1 MGPKKLLPALIAIA
15 LIVSSCSSSSTSTQP
30 TTDPA
35 IIDRITA
42 NCTNLNA
49 PELGEGKLCIDN
61 GFRIN
66 DDDFAFTNWGRSL
79 QADANVTVQTLVD
92 LFGRS
97 TVCTSGPED
106 ECVLRPATLQKL
118 EEWNT
123 ALSGGR
129 CEGLAALSTR
139 FFMNL
144 DHPSMFRPDASK
156 VADLQRGDGSLDA
169 ALVYWWATQFLP
181 EVADRASASRQRSP
195 LELVDDVIVGLANS
209 VGYTVGM
216 YFGTSGHSVTPFAVT
231 QRDSQFVIHVYDNN
245 FPGERREILID
256 ATTNTWFYAN
266 ATTRVDGK
274 RINWEGGTG
283 TLELTPMSARKGPF
297 RCSFCTTTS
306 SASPTVITLASR
318 DANAAGYLYITSRS
332 GVVEATPTELTNTI
346 PGATYV
352 IGKGATGGLATVTL
366 PADLGDFDVEVRRVS
381 QAVPAADVVVGIQR
395 PGDGLLQLSGD
406 LAHTVISSARSTTS
420 LIAVRPDSITVRAPK
435 QNVARVSI
443 AAGSAL
449 SRRTLAAGESMN
461 VSRIADNT
469 IEVSVKG
476 SSGQDF
482 GRLPIAIN
490 PDARTRE
497 IDIIVDPSG
506 QLAPSNS
513 LLAPVRIATPQFI
526 NFTPGNA
533 PTPQAT
539 ATSSTTSSTIPSI
552 EVSEP
557 D

>member
-1 MGPKKLLPALIAIA
+1 VGPKRLVSALIFITLIA
-15 LIVSSCSSSSTSTQP
+15 ASCSSRTQSSQP

-35 IIDRITA
+35 VVERIIA

-61 GFRIN
+61 GFRIK

-97 TVCTSGPED
+97 TVCTTGPEN

-144 DHPSMFRPDASK
+144 DHPSMFRSDAST

-181 EVADRASASRQRSP
+181 EVADRAAASRQRSP

-231 QRDSQFVIHVYDNN
+231 QRGTQFVIHVYDNN

-256 ATTNTWFYAN
+256 ATTNTWAYPN
-266 ATTRVDGK
+266 ATTRIDGK
-274 RINWEGGTG
+274 KINWEGATG

-306 SASPTVITLASR
+306 STSPTVITLASR
-318 DANAAGYLYITSRS
+318 DTDAAGYLYITSRK
-332 GVVEATPTELTNTI
+332 GIIEATPTELTNTI
-346 PGATYV
+346 NGATYV

-366 PADLGDFDVEVRRVS
+366 PADLGDFDVEVRRLS
-381 QAVPAADVVVGIQR
+381 QEVPAADVVVGIQR
-395 PGDGLLQLSGD
+395 SGDGVVQVSGD
-406 LAHTVISSARSTTS
+406 LAHTVISSARTSTS
-420 LIAVRPDSITVRAPK
+420 LLAVRDDAITVRAPR

-449 SRRTLAAGESMN
+449 SRRTLAAGEYMN
-461 VSRIADNT
+461 VSRITENS

-476 SSGQDF
+476 SNGQDF
-482 GRLPIAIN
+482 GRVPISVD

-497 IDIIVDPSG
+497 IDIIVDQRG
-506 QLAPSNS
+506 KLAPTNS
-513 LLAPVRIATPQFI
+513 LLAPVRIATPSII
-526 NFTPGNA
+526 NFTPRA
-533 PTPQAT
+533 IAPQLPTPS
-539 ATSSTTSSTIPSI
+539 SSTSTTIPSI

>member
-1 MGPKKLLPALIAIA
+1 
-15 LIVSSCSSSSTSTQP
+15 VVNR
-30 TTDPA
+30 
-35 IIDRITA
+35 IIA

-79 QADANVTVQTLVD
+79 QADGNVTVQTLVD

-97 TVCTSGPED
+97 TVCTSGPEN

-139 FFMNL
+139 FFMKL
-144 DHPSMFRPDASK
+144 DHPSMFRPDAST

-181 EVADRASASRQRSP
+181 EVADRAAASRQRSP
-195 LELVDDVIVGLANS
+195 LEIVDDVIVGLANS

-231 QRDSQFVIHVYDNN
+231 HRDTHFVIHVYDNN
-245 FPGERREILID
+245 FPGERREVLID
-256 ATTNTWFYAN
+256 ATTNTWTYAN
-266 ATTRVDGK
+266 ATTRIDGK
-274 RINWEGGTG
+274 KIDWEGGTG

-297 RCSFCTTTS
+297 RCSFCTTTNS
-306 SASPTVITLASR
+306 SSPTVITLASR
-318 DANAAGYLYITSRS
+318 DTRAAGYLYITSRK
-332 GVVEATPTELTNTI
+332 GIIEATPTGLINTI
-346 PGATYV
+346 AGATYV

-366 PADLGDFDVEVRRVS
+366 PVDIGDFDVEIRRVS
-381 QAVPAADVVVGIQR
+381 QEVPAADVVLGIQR
-395 PGDGLLQLSGD
+395 PGDGLVQVSGD
-406 LAHTVISSARSTTS
+406 LAHTVISSARTTTS
-420 LIAVRPDSITVRAPK
+420 LLTVRNDAITVRAPSH
-435 QNVARVSI
+435 NVARVSI

-449 SRRTLAAGESMN
+449 SRRTLIAGEQMN
-461 VSRIADNT
+461 VSRITENS
-469 IEVSVKG
+469 IEISLKG
-476 SSGQDF
+476 SNGQNF
-482 GRLPIAIN
+482 GRLPIAVE

-497 IDIIVDPSG
+497 IDIIVDQNG
-506 QLAPSNS
+506 KLAPNNS
-513 LLAPVRIATPQFI
+513 LLAPVRIATPAVI
-526 NFTPGNA
+526 NFNPGIA
-533 PTPQAT
+533 PTP
-539 ATSSTTSSTIPSI
+539 SSTTTSTTTSTIPSI
-552 EVSEP
+552 EVSDP

>member
-1 MGPKKLLPALIAIA
+1 VGPKKLVPALIFIA
-15 LIVSSCSSSSTSTQP
+15 FVASSCSSRTQSSQL

-35 IIDRITA
+35 VVNRIIA

-97 TVCTSGPED
+97 TVCTAGPAN

-144 DHPSMFRPDASK
+144 DHPSMFRSDAST
-156 VADLQRGDGSLDA
+156 VADLRRGDGSLDA

-181 EVADRASASRQRSP
+181 EVADRAAASRQRSP

-231 QRDSQFVIHVYDNN
+231 QRGTQFVIHVYDNN

-256 ATTNTWFYAN
+256 ATTNTWTYPN
-266 ATTRVDGK
+266 ATTRIDGK
-274 RINWEGGTG
+274 KIDWEGGIG

-318 DANAAGYLYITSRS
+318 DTNAAGYLYITSRK
-332 GVVEATPTELTNTI
+332 GIIEATPTELINTI
-346 PGATYV
+346 SGATYV

-366 PADLGDFDVEVRRVS
+366 PADLGDFDVEVRRLS
-381 QAVPAADVVVGIQR
+381 QDVPAADVVIGIQR
-395 PGDGLLQLSGD
+395 PGDGVVQVSGD
-406 LAHTVISSARSTTS
+406 LAHTVISSARTSTS
-420 LIAVRPDSITVRAPK
+420 LLAVRDDAITVRAPR

-449 SRRTLAAGESMN
+449 SRRTLAAGEYMN
-461 VSRIADNT
+461 VSRIAENS

-476 SSGQDF
+476 SNGQDF
-482 GRLPIAIN
+482 GRVPISVD
-490 PDARTRE
+490 PESRTRE
-497 IDIIVDPSG
+497 IDIIVDQSG
-506 QLAPSNS
+506 KLAPTNS
-513 LLAPVRIATPQFI
+513 LLAPVRIATPTII
-526 NFTPGNA
+526 NFTPRTIA
-533 PTPQAT
+533 PQLPTPS
-539 ATSSTTSSTIPSI
+539 SSTSTTIPSI

>member
-1 MGPKKLLPALIAIA
+1 MGPKRLVSALIFITLIA
-15 LIVSSCSSSSTSTQP
+15 ASCSSRTQSSQP

-35 IIDRITA
+35 VVERIIA

-61 GFRIN
+61 GFRIK

-97 TVCTSGPED
+97 TVCTTGPEN

-144 DHPSMFRPDASK
+144 DHPSMFRSDAST

-181 EVADRASASRQRSP
+181 EVADRAAASRQRSP

-231 QRDSQFVIHVYDNN
+231 QRGTQFVIHVYDNN

-256 ATTNTWFYAN
+256 ATTNTWAYPN
-266 ATTRVDGK
+266 ATTRIDGK
-274 RINWEGGTG
+274 KINWEGATG

-306 SASPTVITLASR
+306 STSPTVITLASR
-318 DANAAGYLYITSRS
+318 DTDAAGYLYITSRK
-332 GVVEATPTELTNTI
+332 GIIEATPTELTNTI
-346 PGATYV
+346 NGATYV

-366 PADLGDFDVEVRRVS
+366 PADLGDFDVEVRRLS
-381 QAVPAADVVVGIQR
+381 QEVPAADVVVGIQR
-395 PGDGLLQLSGD
+395 SGDGVVQVSGD
-406 LAHTVISSARSTTS
+406 LAHTVISSARTSTS
-420 LIAVRPDSITVRAPK
+420 LLAVRDDAITVRAPR

-449 SRRTLAAGESMN
+449 SRRTLAAGEYMN
-461 VSRIADNT
+461 VSRITENS

-476 SSGQDF
+476 SNGQDF
-482 GRLPIAIN
+482 GRVPISVD

-497 IDIIVDPSG
+497 IDIIVDQRG
-506 QLAPSNS
+506 KLAPTNS
-513 LLAPVRIATPQFI
+513 LLAPVRIATPSII
-526 NFTPGNA
+526 NFTPRA
-533 PTPQAT
+533 IAPQLPTPS
-539 ATSSTTSSTIPSI
+539 SSTSTTIPSI

>member
-1 MGPKKLLPALIAIA
+1 MGPKRLLPVLTAIA
-15 LIVSSCSSSSTSTQP
+15 LVSSSCSSSSTSTQA

-35 IIDRITA
+35 IVDRIIA

-66 DDDFAFTNWGRSL
+66 DDDFAFSNWGRSL

-97 TVCTSGPED
+97 TVCTTGPES
-106 ECVLRPATLQKL
+106 ECILRPATLQKL

-129 CEGLAALSTR
+129 CEGLATLSTR

-144 DHPSMFRPDASK
+144 DHPSMFRSDAST

-181 EVADRASASRQRSP
+181 EVADRAAASRQRSP

-231 QRDSQFVIHVYDNN
+231 QRDTQFVIHVYDNN

-256 ATTNTWFYAN
+256 STTNTWLYPN
-266 ATTRVDGK
+266 ATTRIDGK
-274 RINWEGGTG
+274 KIDWEGGTG

-306 SASPTVITLASR
+306 STSPTVITLASR
-318 DANAAGYLYITSRS
+318 DTSAAGYLYITSRK
-332 GVVEATPTELTNTI
+332 GIIEATPTELTNTI
-346 PGATYV
+346 AGATYV
-352 IGKGATGGLATVTL
+352 ISKGATGGLATVTL
-366 PADLGDFDVEVRRVS
+366 PSDLGDFDVEVRRVS
-381 QAVPAADVVVGIQR
+381 PAVPAADVVVGIQR
-395 PGDGLLQLSGD
+395 SGNGVIQVSGN
-406 LAHTVISSARSTTS
+406 LAHTVISTPSTPAS
-420 LIAVRPDSITVRAPK
+420 LLAIRPDAITVRAPS

-449 SRRTLAAGESMN
+449 SRRTLTAGEYMN
-461 VSRIADNT
+461 VSRIAENS
-469 IEVSVKG
+469 IEISVKG
-476 SSGQDF
+476 SNGQDF
-482 GRLPIAIN
+482 GRLPISVD

-497 IDIIVDPSG
+497 IDIIVNQSG
-506 QLAPSNS
+506 KISPNNS
-513 LLAPVRIATPQFI
+513 LLAPVRIATPTAI
-526 NFTPGNA
+526 NFTPRLG
-533 PTPQAT
+533 PTPQSPT
-539 ATSSTTSSTIPSI
+539 TSTTTTTIPSI

>member
-1 MGPKKLLPALIAIA
+1 M
-15 LIVSSCSSSSTSTQP
+15 
-30 TTDPA
+30 
-35 IIDRITA
+35 IDRISA

-49 PELGEGKLCIDN
+49 PELGEGKLCVDN

-97 TVCTSGPED
+97 TVCTAGPD
-106 ECVLRPATLQKL
+106 NECVLRPATLQKL

-144 DHPSMFRPDASK
+144 DHPSMFRADAST

-181 EVADRASASRQRSP
+181 EVADRAAASRQRSP

-231 QRDSQFVIHVYDNN
+231 QRGPQFVIHVYDNN

-256 ATTNTWFYAN
+256 TTTNTWTYLN
-266 ATTRVDGK
+266 ASTRIDGK
-274 RINWEGGTG
+274 KIDWEGGTG

-297 RCSFCTTTS
+297 RCSFCTTIS
-306 SASPTVITLASR
+306 STSPTVITLASR
-318 DANAAGYLYITSRS
+318 DPGAAGYLYITSRK
-332 GVVEATPTELTNTI
+332 GVIEATPTKLTNTI

-352 IGKGATGGLATVTL
+352 IGKGASGGLATVTL
-366 PADLGDFDVEVRRVS
+366 PADLGDFDVEVRRLS
-381 QAVPAADVVVGIQR
+381 QDVPAADVVIGIQR
-395 PGDGLLQLSGD
+395 SGDGAVQVSGD
-406 LAHTVISSARSTTS
+406 LAHTVISSARTSTS
-420 LIAVRPDSITVRAPK
+420 LLAVRDDAITVRAPR

-443 AAGSAL
+443 AAGSGL
-449 SRRTLAAGESMN
+449 SRRTLAAGEYMN
-461 VSRIADNT
+461 VSRIAENS

-476 SSGQDF
+476 SNGQDF
-482 GRLPIAIN
+482 GSLPISVD

-497 IDIIVDPSG
+497 IDIVVDQSG
-506 QLAPSNS
+506 KLAPTNS
-513 LLAPVRIATPQFI
+513 LLAPVRITAPTII
-526 NFTPGNA
+526 NFTPRS
-533 PTPQAT
+533 TIPQSSST
-539 ATSSTTSSTIPSI
+539 SSSTTTTIPSI

>member
-1 MGPKKLLPALIAIA
+1 MGPKRLVLALIAIVLVA
-15 LIVSSCSSSSTSTQP
+15 STCSTSSTSTQP

-35 IIDRITA
+35 IVDRIIA

-49 PELGEGKLCIDN
+49 PELGEGQLCIDN
-61 GFRIN
+61 GFRIK

-97 TVCTSGPED
+97 TVCTTGPEN

-129 CEGLAALSTR
+129 CEGLATLSQR
-139 FFMNL
+139 FFMDL
-144 DHPSMFRPDASK
+144 DHPSMFRSDAST
-156 VADLQRGDGSLDA
+156 VADLERGDGSLDA
-169 ALVYWWATQFLP
+169 ALVYWWTTQFLP
-181 EVADRASASRQRSP
+181 EVADRAAASRQRSP

-216 YFGTSGHSVTPFAVT
+216 YFGSSGHSVTPFAVT
-231 QRDSQFVIHVYDNN
+231 QRNTQFVIHVYDNN

-256 ATTNTWFYAN
+256 TTTNTWFYGN
-266 ATTRVDGK
+266 ATTGIDGK
-274 RINWEGGTG
+274 KIDWEGGTG

-306 SASPTVITLASR
+306 SASPTIITLASR
-318 DANAAGYLYITSRS
+318 DTNAAGYLYITSRK
-332 GVVEATPTELTNTI
+332 GIIEATPTELTNTI
-346 PGATYV
+346 DGATYV

-366 PADLGDFDVEVRRVS
+366 PSDLGDFDVEVRRVS

-395 PGDGLLQLSGD
+395 PGDGAIQVSGD
-406 LAHTVISSARSTTS
+406 LAHTVISSASASTS
-420 LIAVRPDSITVRAPK
+420 LLAVRPDAITVRAPR

-449 SRRTLAAGESMN
+449 SRRTLDAGEYLH
-461 VSRIADNT
+461 VSRIAENS

-476 SSGQDF
+476 SNGQDF
-482 GRLPIAIN
+482 GRLPISVD

-497 IDIIVDPSG
+497 IDIIVNQSG
-506 QLAPSNS
+506 KLARNNS
-513 LLAPVRIATPQFI
+513 LLAPVRIATPAVI
-526 NFTPGNA
+526 NFIPRPA
-533 PTPQAT
+533 PSPQPPA
-539 ATSSTTSSTIPSI
+539 SSTTSTTIPSI

>member
-1 MGPKKLLPALIAIA
+1 MGQKRLFSILILTALIITGCTRTSD
-15 LIVSSCSSSSTSTQP
+15 SSAPSI
-30 TTDPA
+30 DPA
-35 IIDRITA
+35 VVERIIA

-61 GFRIN
+61 GFGISN
-66 DDDFAFTNWGRSL
+66 DDFAFTNWGRSL

-97 TVCTSGPED
+97 TVCTTGPEN

-129 CEGLAALSTR
+129 CEGLATLSTR

-144 DHPSMFRPDASK
+144 DHPSMFRTGASE
-156 VADLQRGDGSLDA
+156 VADLQRGDGSIDG
-169 ALVYWWATQFLP
+169 ALGYWWATQFLP
-181 EVADRASASRQRSP
+181 EVADRAAASRQRTP

-209 VGYTVGM
+209 TGYTVGM
-216 YFGTSGHSVTPFAVT
+216 YFGTSGHAVTPFAVT
-231 QRDSQFVIHVYDNN
+231 HRDTHFVIHVYDNN

-256 ATTNTWFYAN
+256 TQTNIWTYAN
-266 ATTRVDGK
+266 ATTRIDGK
-274 RINWEGGTG
+274 KIDWEGTTG

-297 RCSFCTTTS
+297 RCSFCTTAS
-306 SASPTVITLASR
+306 STAPTVITLASR
-318 DANAAGYLYITSRS
+318 DTNAAGFLYITSRN
-332 GVVEATPTELTNTI
+332 GKIEATPTQMTNTI

-366 PADLGDFDVEVRRVS
+366 PADVGDFDVEVRRVS
-381 QAVPAADVVVGIQR
+381 PDVPAADVVLGIQR
-395 PGDGLLQLSGD
+395 PGDGLVQVSGD
-406 LAHTVISSARSTTS
+406 LAHTVVSATRSSTS
-420 LIAVRPDSITVRAPK
+420 LLAVRSDNTTIRAPS
-435 QNVARVSI
+435 QNVARVSV

-449 SRRTLAAGESMN
+449 SRRTLAAGEQMT
-461 VSRIADNT
+461 VSRIAENS
-469 IEVSVKG
+469 IEVSLKG
-476 SSGQDF
+476 SRGEDF
-482 GRLPIAIN
+482 GRLPIAVN

-497 IDIIVDPSG
+497 IDLIVNQDG
-506 QLAPSNS
+506 KLAPNNS
-513 LLAPVRIATPQFI
+513 LLAPVQIAPSAVFSFNPRAVPLPSRPI
-526 NFTPGNA
+526 P
-533 PTPQAT
+533 
-539 ATSSTTSSTIPSI
+539 SSTIPSI

>member
-1 MGPKKLLPALIAIA
+1 VDSA
-15 LIVSSCSSSSTSTQP
+15 VVER
-30 TTDPA
+30 
-35 IIDRITA
+35 IIA

-66 DDDFAFTNWGRSL
+66 DDDFAFANWGRSL
-79 QADANVTVQTLVD
+79 QADANVTVQTFVD

-97 TVCTSGPED
+97 SVCTSGPEN

-129 CEGLAALSTR
+129 CEGLATLSTR

-144 DHPSMFRPDASK
+144 DHPSMFRTDASA
-156 VADLQRGDGSLDA
+156 VSELQRGDGSLDA
-169 ALVYWWATQFLP
+169 SLVYWWATQFLP
-181 EVADRASASRQRSP
+181 EVADRAAASRQRTP
-195 LELVDDVIVGLANS
+195 LQLVDDVIVGLANS

-216 YFGTSGHSVTPFAVT
+216 YFGNSGHAVTPFAVT
-231 QRDSQFVIHVYDNN
+231 HRDTHFVIHVYDNN
-245 FPGERREILID
+245 FPGERREILVD
-256 ATTNTWFYAN
+256 TRTNTWAYAN
-266 ATTRVDGK
+266 ASTRIDGK
-274 RINWEGGTG
+274 KIDWEGTTG

-306 SASPTVITLASR
+306 SSSPTVITLASR
-318 DANAAGYLYITSRS
+318 DTNAAGYLYITSRT
-332 GVVEATPTELTNTI
+332 GIIEATPTQLTNTI

-366 PADLGDFDVEVRRVS
+366 PADIGDFDVEVRRLS
-381 QAVPAADVVVGIQR
+381 QDVPAADVVLGIQR
-395 PGDGLLQLSGD
+395 PGDGLVQVSGD
-406 LAHTVISSARSTTS
+406 LAHTVVSTARTSTS
-420 LIAVRPDSITVRAPK
+420 VLAVRSDTTTIRAPQ

-449 SRRTLAAGESMN
+449 SRRTLAAGEHMT
-461 VSRIADNT
+461 VSRIAENS
-469 IEVSVKG
+469 IEVSLKG
-476 SSGQDF
+476 SQGEDF
-482 GRLPIAIN
+482 GRIPIAVN
-490 PDARTRE
+490 PDERTRE
-497 IDIIVDPSG
+497 IDLVVNQQG
-506 QLAPSNS
+506 QLAPNNS
-513 LLAPVRIATPQFI
+513 LLAPVQIAPSTTM
-526 NFTPGNA
+526 NFTPRA
-533 PTPQAT
+533 TPMPSRPT
-539 ATSSTTSSTIPSI
+539 TTTTIPSI

>member
-1 MGPKKLLPALIAIA
+1 VGPKRLVVA
-15 LIVSSCSSSSTSTQP
+15 LIVIVLVASSCSSRTQSSQP

-35 IIDRITA
+35 VVERIIA

-61 GFRIN
+61 GFRIKN
-66 DDDFAFTNWGRSL
+66 DDFAFTNWGRSL

-97 TVCTSGPED
+97 TVCTTGPEN

-144 DHPSMFRPDASK
+144 DHPSMFRSDAST

-181 EVADRASASRQRSP
+181 EVADRAAASRQRSP

-231 QRDSQFVIHVYDNN
+231 QRGTEFVIHVYDNN

-256 ATTNTWFYAN
+256 ATTNTWMYPN
-266 ATTRVDGK
+266 ATTRIDGK
-274 RINWEGGTG
+274 RVDWEGGTG

-306 SASPTVITLASR
+306 STSPTVITLASR
-318 DANAAGYLYITSRS
+318 DTDAAGYLYITSRK
-332 GVVEATPTELTNTI
+332 GIIEATPTELINTI
-346 PGATYV
+346 SGATYV

-366 PADLGDFDVEVRRVS
+366 PADLGDFDVEVRRLS
-381 QAVPAADVVVGIQR
+381 QEVPAADVVVGIQR
-395 PGDGLLQLSGD
+395 SGDGVVQVSGD
-406 LAHTVISSARSTTS
+406 LAHTVISSARTSTS
-420 LIAVRPDSITVRAPK
+420 LLAVRNDAITVRAPR

-449 SRRTLAAGESMN
+449 SRRTLAAGEYMN
-461 VSRIADNT
+461 VSRISENS

-476 SSGQDF
+476 ANGQDF
-482 GRLPIAIN
+482 GRMPISVD

-497 IDIIVDPSG
+497 IDIIVDQNG
-506 QLAPSNS
+506 KLAPTNS
-513 LLAPVRIATPQFI
+513 LLAPVRIATPSMI
-526 NFTPGNA
+526 NFTPRAIA
-533 PTPQAT
+533 PQLPASS
-539 ATSSTTSSTIPSI
+539 SSTPTTIPSI